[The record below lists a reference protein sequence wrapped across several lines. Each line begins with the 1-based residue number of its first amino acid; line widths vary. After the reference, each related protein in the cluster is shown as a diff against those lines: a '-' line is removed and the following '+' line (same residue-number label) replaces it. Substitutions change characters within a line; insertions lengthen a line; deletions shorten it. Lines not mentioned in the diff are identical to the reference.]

1 MKSLELLAP
10 ARNTDIG
17 IAAIDCG
24 ADAVYIAGPSFGAR
38 KDAGNP
44 VSEIARLCAYAHK
57 FGCRIFVTF
66 NILLRDGEMDEVHRQ
81 MLAAQEAGADAFI
94 IRDPRIGLWDD
105 IRVPL
110 HASTQCAIRSVERA
124 RLFAQAGCSRLI
136 LERELPLSV
145 IGEIASAVPCE
156 IECFVH
162 GALCVCYSGQCTMSE
177 VLTGGRPDG
186 SLCSGASLPGGV
198 RSGDRGDCIQ
208 ACRNLYDLEDASGR
222 VLVRNKALL
231 SLRDL
236 NLSARLADLVSAGV
250 TSFKIEGRL
259 KNASFVRNT
268 VRHYSL
274 LLDQLVAGSGG
285 SLRRASFGRV
295 DSGFTPDLSKTF
307 NRGFTELFLDG
318 KRGSWSSMDAP
329 KSMGE
334 EIGVVQSVRAVPQ
347 GVEVIVSPFG
357 TPEGALVYE
366 TPSEK
371 HLVHQKA
378 VSCTKPLDLH
388 NGDGFAFVLDGEII
402 GFRGDVCQGN
412 RIICKPVAG
421 LKPGV
426 VLWRNVSQA
435 FEKSLD
441 ANPCKRYIGVSL
453 NVKATEPAQEA
464 HPSSSTNPGGIT
476 LHVTATTEDGRHASV
491 SVSDCEPARDIERA
505 EAMISGQ
512 LGKRVD
518 HYSFSVASLAH
529 SGSLPH
535 LSAAALNGLRRD
547 LAAQLDSDPV
557 YAIPLAGSGVDVAN
571 SRPASSP
578 ASARVIAPETLDTG
592 RRPGELMRTK
602 YCIRY
607 ELGLCPVHQKD
618 AKRSAS
624 DGQDSLPAAL
634 ASIKTSNL
642 NGLRPGDRLYLV
654 NNGRRFPLLFDCAS
668 CEMAVLDSVAH
679 N

>member
-1 MKSLELLAP
+1 MRQLELLAP

-44 VSEIARLCAYAHK
+44 VSEIERLCAYAHK

-66 NILLRDGEMDEVHRQ
+66 NILLREGEMDEVHRQ

-94 IRDPRIGLWDD
+94 IRDPRVGLWKD
-105 IRVPL
+105 ITLPL

-124 RLFAQAGCSRLI
+124 RLFAEAGCSRLI
-136 LERELPLSV
+136 LERELPLEV
-145 IGEIASAVPCE
+145 IREIAAAVPCE

-186 SLCSGASLPGGV
+186 SMAAGALPAGV

-208 ACRNLYDLEDASGR
+208 ACRNLYDLVTEDGR
-222 VLVRNKALL
+222 VLVRDKALL
-231 SLRDL
+231 SLKDL

-268 VRHYSL
+268 VREYSL
-274 LLDQLVAGSGG
+274 LLDQLIAGSGG

-295 DSGFTPDLSKTF
+295 EGGFTPDLSKTF
-307 NRGFTELFLDG
+307 NRGFTELYLDG
-318 KRGSWSSMDAP
+318 KRGQWASMDAP

-334 EIGVVQSVRAVPQ
+334 EIGVVQSVRPVPQ
-347 GVEVIVSPFG
+347 GLEVMVGSK
-357 TPEGALVYE
+357 
-366 TPSEK
+366 S
-371 HLVHQKA
+371 
-378 VSCTKPLDLH
+378 LDLH
-388 NGDGFAFVLDGEII
+388 NGDGFAFVSDGEII
-402 GFRGDVCQGN
+402 GFRGDICQGN
-412 RIICKPVAG
+412 KIVCKPVAS

-441 ANPCKRYIGVSL
+441 ANPCKRFVGVMLSVSASD
-453 NVKATEPAQEA
+453 N
-464 HPSSSTNPGGIT
+464 PSSSTAPSGIT
-476 LHVTATTEDGRHASV
+476 LHVTALTEDGRSASV
-491 SVSDCEPARDIERA
+491 SVSDCEPARDLERA
-505 EAMISGQ
+505 SAMISGQ

-518 HYSFSVASLAH
+518 HYSFSVSSLTH
-529 SGSLPH
+529 SGAFPH
-535 LSAAALNGLRRD
+535 LSAATLNALRRD
-547 LAAQLDSDPV
+547 LAAQLDALPFR
-557 YAIPLAGSGVDVAN
+557 AIPLLGAQAPSAMDVAD
-571 SRPASSP
+571 SRSVSSP
-578 ASARVIAPETLDTG
+578 VAARVIAPETLQTG

-602 YCIRY
+602 YCIRH
-607 ELGLCPVHQKD
+607 ELGLCPVHQSLGSSGTGK
-618 AKRSAS
+618 
-624 DGQDSLPAAL
+624 GSLPTAL
-634 ASIKTSNL
+634 SSVKPSDKL
-642 NGLRPGDRLYLV
+642 FLV
-654 NNGRRFPLLFDCAS
+654 NNGRRFPLLFDCSA
-668 CEMAVLDSVAH
+668 CEMAVLEPER
-679 N
+679 

>member
-44 VSEIARLCAYAHK
+44 VSEIARLCEYAHK
-57 FGCRIFVTF
+57 FGARIFVTF
-66 NILLRDGEMDEVHRQ
+66 NILLREEEMDEVHRQ
-81 MLAAQEAGADAFI
+81 MLAAQDAGADAFI

-105 IRVPL
+105 IHVPL

-124 RLFAQAGCSRLI
+124 RLFAEAGCSRLI
-136 LERELPLSV
+136 LERELPLGA
-145 IGEIASAVPCE
+145 IREIAKAVPCE

-177 VLTGGRPDG
+177 VLTD
-186 SLCSGASLPGGV
+186 GV

-208 ACRNLYDLEDASGR
+208 ACRNLYDLVSENGR

-231 SLRDL
+231 SLKDL

-268 VRHYSL
+268 VRHYSM
-274 LLDQLVAGSGG
+274 LLDQLVAASGG
-285 SLRRASFGRV
+285 TLRRASFGRV
-295 DSGFTPDLSKTF
+295 EGGFTPDLSKTF

-318 KRGSWSSMDAP
+318 KRGFWASMDAP

-334 EIGVVQSVRAVPQ
+334 EIGVVQSVRPVPQ
-347 GVEVIVSPFG
+347 GVEVVIGVKNGHFTHGMADSDQLVSKSAILP
-357 TPEGALVYE
+357 TELPD
-366 TPSEK
+366 SN
-371 HLVHQKA
+371 HLVAKSA
-378 VSCTKPLDLH
+378 ILPTDLH
-388 NGDGFAFVLDGEII
+388 NGDGFAFVSDGEII

-412 RIICKPVAG
+412 RIICKPIAG

-426 VLWRNVSQA
+426 VLWRNISTA

-453 NVKATEPAQEA
+453 NVEAMEPSPKVS
-464 HPSSSTNPGGIT
+464 PSSPADPGVIT
-476 LHVTATTEDGRHASV
+476 LHVTATTEDGRQKSV
-491 SVSDCEPARDIERA
+491 TIADCEPARDLDRA
-505 EAMISGQ
+505 SAMISGQ
-512 LGKRVD
+512 LGKHVD
-518 HYSFSVASLAH
+518 HYSFSVSSLTH
-529 SGSLPH
+529 SGALPH
-535 LSAAALNGLRRD
+535 LSAATLNGLRRD
-547 LAAQLDSDPV
+547 LAEQLDSDPV
-557 YAIPLAGSGVDVAN
+557 CAIPLAGSAVDVAN
-571 SRPASSP
+571 SRPATSP
-578 ASARVIAPETLDTG
+578 VIAPETLETG

-602 YCIRY
+602 YCIRH
-607 ELGLCPVHQKD
+607 ELGLCPVHQLSHNSEKSPNTQPGD
-618 AKRSAS
+618 LSKC
-624 DGQDSLPAAL
+624 LPATL
-634 ASIKTSNL
+634 RGLKTSDKL
-642 NGLRPGDRLYLV
+642 FLV

-668 CEMAVLDSVAH
+668 CEMAVLEPDR
-679 N
+679 